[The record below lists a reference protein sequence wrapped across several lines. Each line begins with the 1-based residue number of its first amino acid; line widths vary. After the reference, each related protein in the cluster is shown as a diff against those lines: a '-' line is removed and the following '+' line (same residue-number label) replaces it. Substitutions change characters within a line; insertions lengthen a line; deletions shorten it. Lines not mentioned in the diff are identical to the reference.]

1 MSRRKAR
8 EIAFKV
14 IFQFDQ
20 VQAEPRKAFDN
31 LIESEKLAQRD
42 QSFSWELVEGVLQK
56 MPVIDSKIASYSR
69 DWAVDRMAS
78 VDRNIMRL
86 AGYEIMYTD
95 HSEPVVAIDE
105 AIEIAKRYGDEGS
118 ASFVNAILDKLLGDK
133 A

>member
-14 IFQFDQ
+14 IFQVDQ
-20 VQAEPRKAFDN
+20 VQAEPGKAFDY
-31 LIESEKLAQRD
+31 LVESENLAARD
-42 QSFSWELVEGVLQK
+42 RSFAWELVEGVLSK
-56 MPVIDSKIASYSR
+56 VPEIDARIAGYSR

-95 HSEPVVAIDE
+95 HSQPVVAIDE

-118 ASFVNAILDKLLGDK
+118 ASFVNAILDKLLGEK
-133 A
+133 T